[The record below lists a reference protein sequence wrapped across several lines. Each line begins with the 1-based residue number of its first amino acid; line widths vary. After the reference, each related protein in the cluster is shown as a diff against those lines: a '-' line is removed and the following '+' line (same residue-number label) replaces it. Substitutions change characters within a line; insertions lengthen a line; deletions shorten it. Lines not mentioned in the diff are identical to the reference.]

1 MSPGPGQN
9 RTRPTRPRLATAL
22 AVLCVLA
29 LAAGVAAGLWMRG
42 RSAEIE
48 ADQTDRAEVV
58 QAAQRFTVTWNTID
72 PAKVEE
78 YVDAVAPLLSTKFRK
93 DFTDNRS
100 DVIGGI
106 QQLGLSSTGKV
117 LNDEDGIPLIG
128 IADLDDDSAKVMV
141 VSDSQRVSGG
151 QPVVRHWRWE
161 LSMVKV
167 DGDWLV
173 DDLKAV

>member
-1 MSPGPGQN
+1 MTPGSN
-9 RTRPTRPRLATAL
+9 RQTRPRLATAL
-22 AVLCVLA
+22 AVLCALA
-29 LAAGVAAGLWMRG
+29 LVGGVAAGLWMRG
-42 RSAEIE
+42 RSSDIE
-48 ADQTDRAEVV
+48 AGNTDRAEVV

-72 PAKVEE
+72 PKKVQE

-93 DFTDNRS
+93 DFTDNQS

-106 QQLGLSSTGKV
+106 TQLGLSSTGKV

-128 IADLDDDSAKVMV
+128 IADLDEDSAKVMV

-161 LSMVKV
+161 LTMVKV
-167 DGDWLV
+167 KDQWLV

>member
-1 MSPGPGQN
+1 MTGRRRQH
-9 RTRPTRPRLATAL
+9 RPRLATAL

-29 LAAGVAAGLWMRG
+29 LVGGVVAGVWMR
-42 RSAEIE
+42 RESSDIE
-48 ADQTDRAEVV
+48 AADTARAEVV

-72 PAKVEE
+72 PKKPED
-78 YVDAVAPLLSTKFRK
+78 YVAAVAPLLSTKFRK
-93 DFTDNRS
+93 EFTDNKQ

-106 QQLGLSSTGKV
+106 TQLGLSSTGKV
-117 LNDEDGIPLIG
+117 LSDEDGIPLVG
-128 IADLDDDSAKVMV
+128 IADLDGDSAKVMV

-161 LSMVKV
+161 LGMVKV
-167 DGDWLV
+167 DGKWLV

>member
-1 MSPGPGQN
+1 MTSRSPHRRN
-9 RTRPTRPRLATAL
+9 RPRLATAL

-29 LAAGVAAGLWMRG
+29 LVGGIAATVWMSN
-42 RSAEIE
+42 RSADIE
-48 ADQTDRAEVV
+48 ADDTDRAEVV

-72 PAKVEE
+72 PKNAEAYVE
-78 YVDAVAPLLSTKFRK
+78 AVAPLLSTKFRK
-93 DFTDNRS
+93 EFTDTKS

-106 QQLGLSSTGKV
+106 TQLGLSSTGKV
-117 LNDEDGIPLIG
+117 LNDADGIPLVG
-128 IADLDDDSAKVMV
+128 IAALDADSAKVMV

-161 LSMVKV
+161 LTMVRV

>member
-1 MSPGPGQN
+1 VSR
-9 RTRPTRPRLATAL
+9 RTTRPRLATLL

-29 LAAGVAAGLWMRG
+29 LVGGIGAGLWLRG
-42 RSAEIE
+42 ESDEIE
-48 ADQTDRAEVV
+48 SGDTSRAEVV

-72 PAKVEE
+72 PKDAQAYVE
-78 YVDAVAPLLSTKFRK
+78 AVAPLLSTKFREE
-93 DFTDNRS
+93 FTENQE
-100 DVIGGI
+100 DVVTGI
-106 QQLGLSSTGKV
+106 TQLGLSSDGKV
-117 LNDEDGIPLIG
+117 LNDEDGIPLVG
-128 IADLDDDSAKVMV
+128 IADLDSDSAKVMV

-161 LSMVKV
+161 LSMVKI

>member
-1 MSPGPGQN
+1 VTSGDR
-9 RTRPTRPRLATAL
+9 RTSRPRLATAL

-29 LAAGVAAGLWMRG
+29 LVGGIAVGLWMRG
-42 RSAEIE
+42 EAAEITTGDTE
-48 ADQTDRAEVV
+48 QAEVV

-72 PAKVEE
+72 PKDAEG
-78 YVDAVAPLLSTKFRK
+78 YVDQVAPLLSTKFRK
-93 DFTDNRS
+93 EFTETKA

-106 QQLGLSSTGKV
+106 TQLGLSSTGKV
-117 LNDEDGIPLIG
+117 LNDEDGIPLVG
-128 IADLDDDSAKVMV
+128 IADLDSDSAKVLV

-161 LSMVKV
+161 LTMVKV

>member
-1 MSPGPGQN
+1 MI
-9 RTRPTRPRLATAL
+9 L
-22 AVLCVLA
+22 
-29 LAAGVAAGLWMRG
+29 AGVAIVLWLRPD
-42 RSAEIE
+42 SQQAVEE
-48 ADQTDRAEVV
+48 DTNRAEVV

-72 PAKVEE
+72 PKKAQE
-78 YVDAVAPLLSTKFRK
+78 YVDRVAPLLSTKFRK
-93 DFTDNRS
+93 EFTDSKS

-106 QQLGLSSTGKV
+106 TQLGLSSTGKV

-128 IADLDDDSAKVMV
+128 ISDIDSDSASVLV

-151 QPVVRHWRWE
+151 QPVLRHWRWE

-167 DGDWLV
+167 GHSWLV

>member
-1 MSPGPGQN
+1 VTSGGR
-9 RTRPTRPRLATAL
+9 RTSRPRLATAL

-29 LAAGVAAGLWMRG
+29 LVGGIAVGVWMRQE
-42 RSAEIE
+42 S
-48 ADQTDRAEVV
+48 TDITTGDTERAEVV
-58 QAAQRFTVTWNTID
+58 QSAQRFTVTWNTID
-72 PAKVEE
+72 PKDPEG
-78 YVDAVAPLLSTKFRK
+78 YVDKVAPLLSTKFRK
-93 DFTDNRS
+93 EFTDTKS

-106 QQLGLSSTGKV
+106 TQLGLSSTGKV
-117 LNDEDGIPLIG
+117 LNDEDGIPLVG
-128 IADLDDDSAKVMV
+128 IADLDDDSAKVLV

-161 LSMVKV
+161 LTMGKV